1 MTVRVRIAPA
11 PSGSL
16 HVGNVRT
23 ALYNWLFA
31 RHNGGVFML
40 RVEDTDPSRVVEEHY
55 KTIQDD
61 LSWLGLEWDE
71 GPGVGGPYEPYLQS
85 ERLDV
90 YKDATEK
97 LQELGVLYRC
107 YCTPEELA
115 AKRQAA
121 MEAKRPPR
129 YDRRCLQ
136 LSDKERSQFEG
147 EGRPFVMR
155 IRTPDDGTTSF
166 TDMVTGEVSFDNA
179 ELDDVVVVR
188 SDGRPLYRL
197 AVSVDDGIMKITH
210 VIRGLD
216 LQSSTPH
223 QIIMLEALGY
233 DVPLY
238 AHLPM
243 VKGPGGRP
251 LGKRFGG
258 ESLQTFRELGYLPE
272 TMMNYLALLGWG
284 LADQTIIPRDELIE
298 KFEISNVHAS
308 PANIDPD
315 RLDWMNGEY
324 IRGLDESDLA
334 ERLMPWLAKAGL
346 VTNTESDE
354 QKELVKV
361 ITPLVQTRIG
371 RLSEAPDLV
380 KGIFSDPEID
390 PASAERGL
398 KEDYVGELL
407 DKGAEKVG
415 GLQEWSRDAIE
426 EALRG
431 IQTEMGL
438 KPKRAFIPF
447 YVAVHG
453 SPVGAPIFD
462 SIHLIGKEKFL
473 QRVAKARAL
482 IS

>member
-1 MTVRVRIAPA
+1 LTVRVRIAPA

-55 KTIQDD
+55 KTIQED
-61 LSWLGLEWDE
+61 LSWLGLDWDE

-85 ERLDV
+85 ERLDI
-90 YKDATEK
+90 YKDAADK

-136 LSDKERSQFEG
+136 LSDKERSQFES

-155 IRTPDDGTTSF
+155 IRTPDEGTTSF
-166 TDMVTGEVSFDNA
+166 TDMVTGEVSFDNQ

-233 DVPLY
+233 DVPVY

-284 LADQTIIPRDELIE
+284 LADQTIISRDELVE

-324 IRGLDESDLA
+324 IRGLDGADLA

-346 VTNTESDE
+346 VTDTKSDE
-354 QKELVKV
+354 QKQLVRT
-361 ITPLVQTRIG
+361 ITPLVQTRID
-371 RLSEAPDLV
+371 RLDKAADQV
-380 KGIFSDPEID
+380 RGIFTDPDID
-390 PASAERGL
+390 PMAAERAL
-398 KEDYVGELL
+398 KDEYVAELL
-407 DKGAEKVG
+407 DKTAQKIG
-415 GLQEWSRDAIE
+415 GLEDWSRDSIE
-426 EALRG
+426 AALRE

-438 KPKRAFIPF
+438 KPKKAFVPF

-453 SPVGAPIFD
+453 STVGAPIFE
-462 SIHLIGKEKFL
+462 SIELIGKEKFL
-473 QRVAKARAL
+473 HRLQKARAL
-482 IS
+482 VS

>member
-55 KTIQDD
+55 KTIQED
-61 LSWLGLEWDE
+61 LSWLGLDWDE

-85 ERLDV
+85 ERLDI
-90 YKDATEK
+90 YKDATDK
-97 LQELGVLYRC
+97 LQELGVLYPC

-136 LSDKERSQFEG
+136 LSDKERSQFES

-155 IRTPDDGTTSF
+155 IRTPDEGSTSF
-166 TDMVTGEVSFDNA
+166 TDMVTGEVSFDNQ

-223 QIIMLEALGY
+223 QIIMLEALGC

-284 LADQTIIPRDELIE
+284 LADQTIIGRDELIE

-346 VTNTESDE
+346 VTETESDE
-354 QKELVKV
+354 QKHLVKV
-361 ITPLVQTRIG
+361 ITPLVQTRID
-371 RLSEAPDLV
+371 RLTEAPDLV
-380 KGIFSDPEID
+380 RGIFTDPEID
-390 PASAERGL
+390 PVAAERGL
-398 KEDYVGELL
+398 NDDYVEELL
-407 DKGAEKVG
+407 EKASQK
-415 GLQEWSRDAIE
+415 LAALEEWNRVSIE
-426 EALRG
+426 NALREL
-431 IQTEMGL
+431 QTEMGL
-438 KPKRAFIPF
+438 KPKKAFVPF

-453 SPVGAPIFD
+453 STVGAPIFE
-462 SIHLIGKEKFL
+462 SIELIGKEKFL
-473 QRVAKARAL
+473 QRLEKARAL
-482 IS
+482 AS